1 MNSIYLP
8 IFSNEEDKKKMKI
21 EELSFDFAKRIVF
34 LHKHLTTT
42 SDNKEF
48 VISKQILRS
57 GTSIGANIAEAEH
70 PQSTADYLNKV
81 SIALKEA
88 NETKFW
94 LLLLR
99 DCNYI
104 SEKESESL
112 LSDCYRIIK
121 ILATIVGK
129 IKSKIKNNLSS
140 SVPKFLSSSINTLH
154 FPRKERVLALM
165 FLLSSG
171 FCFL

>member
-1 MNSIYLP
+1 MK
-8 IFSNEEDKKKMKI
+8 SNNNLSWDNNISYSVRIED
-21 EELSFDFAKRIVF
+21 LTFDFAKRIVF
-34 LHKHLTTT
+34 LRKKLIS
-42 SDNKEF
+42 SDNTEKEF

-129 IKSKIKNNLSS
+129 IKSKIK
-140 SVPKFLSSSINTLH
+140 K
-154 FPRKERVLALM
+154 
-165 FLLSSG
+165 
-171 FCFL
+171 

>member
-34 LHKHLTTT
+34 LRKHLTTT

-112 LSDCYRIIK
+112 LSDCYRNIK
-121 ILATIVGK
+121 Y
-129 IKSKIKNNLSS
+129 
-140 SVPKFLSSSINTLH
+140 
-154 FPRKERVLALM
+154 
-165 FLLSSG
+165 
-171 FCFL
+171 

>member
-1 MNSIYLP
+1 MK
-8 IFSNEEDKKKMKI
+8 SNNNLSWDNNISYSVRIED
-21 EELSFDFAKRIVF
+21 LTFDFAKRIVF
-34 LHKHLTTT
+34 LRKKLIS

-129 IKSKIKNNLSS
+129 IKSKIK
-140 SVPKFLSSSINTLH
+140 K
-154 FPRKERVLALM
+154 
-165 FLLSSG
+165 
-171 FCFL
+171 

>member
-1 MNSIYLP
+1 MK
-8 IFSNEEDKKKMKI
+8 SNNNLSWDNNISYSVRIED
-21 EELSFDFAKRIVF
+21 LTFDFAKRIVF
-34 LHKHLTTT
+34 LRKKLIS
-42 SDNKEF
+42 SDNNEKEF

-129 IKSKIKNNLSS
+129 IKSKIK
-140 SVPKFLSSSINTLH
+140 K
-154 FPRKERVLALM
+154 
-165 FLLSSG
+165 
-171 FCFL
+171 

>member
-121 ILATIVGK
+121 ILATIVCK
-129 IKSKIKNNLSS
+129 IKSKIKKITSIPQSILYIFQEK
-140 SVPKFLSSSINTLH
+140 SVCWH
-154 FPRKERVLALM
+154 
-165 FLLSSG
+165 
-171 FCFL
+171 